1 MLLAKLLKFN
11 RKLNKISRLHKGDYD
26 MNSEVLTADDLQLGD
41 EMFVEYGKK
50 NNLSNEQKAF
60 LSLWSERGRID
71 EKQTKL
77 LKTLIK
83 VYRQEKRLKNAKLKS
98 NSHYQRSKK
107 QQIKNDKERAYKL
120 LKLID
125 NLSYSDKFKFC
136 SNLIL
141 KSIDDSTGY
150 SDAVDLLFKSEHEKR
165 DFLVFT
171 QHITNDKQRSAI
183 AQAVELTLAL

>member
-11 RKLNKISRLHKGDYD
+11 RKLNKISRLYKGDYD
-26 MNSEVLTADDLQLGD
+26 MDSDILTADDLDLGD
-41 EMFVEYGKK
+41 EMFIEYGKK

-98 NSHYQRSKK
+98 NSEYQRNQK

-141 KSIDDSTGY
+141 KSIDDTGY

-165 DFLVFT
+165 DFLEFT

>member
-11 RKLNKISRLHKGDYD
+11 RKLNKISRLYRGDYD
-26 MNSEVLTADDLQLGD
+26 MNSDILTADDLALGD
-41 EMFVEYGKK
+41 EMFIEYGKK
-50 NNLSNEQKAF
+50 NNLSNEQNAF
-60 LSLWSERGRID
+60 IKLWSERGWID

-98 NSHYQRSKK
+98 NNQYQRSKK
-107 QQIKNDKERAYKL
+107 QQEKNDKDRGYKL

-125 NLSYSDKFKFC
+125 NLSNFDKLRFY

-183 AQAVELTLAL
+183 AHAVELTLAL

>member
-1 MLLAKLLKFN
+1 MI
-11 RKLNKISRLHKGDYD
+11 RK
-26 MNSEVLTADDLQLGD
+26 
-41 EMFVEYGKK
+41 
-50 NNLSNEQKAF
+50 
-60 LSLWSERGRID
+60 
-71 EKQTKL
+71 
-77 LKTLIK
+77 
-83 VYRQEKRLKNAKLKS
+83 
-98 NSHYQRSKK
+98 
-107 QQIKNDKERAYKL
+107 RAYKL

-171 QHITNDKQRSAI
+171 QHITDDKQRSAI
-183 AQAVELTLAL
+183 AYAVELTLAL